1 MKRELTD
8 ASHGVRMIDVGGK
21 PVTAREAVAS
31 GRVSLAPEAARAV
44 GDGSVP
50 KGDVLTV
57 ARVAGILAA
66 KRTSELVPLC
76 HPLSIRAIEV
86 DLHLEGNAVVIRCAA
101 RAEARTGV
109 EMEALTGVAVAAL
122 TVIDMTKGI
131 APGAAI
137 ERIVLE
143 HKTGGIHGEYH
154 REP

>member
-109 EMEALTGVAVAAL
+109 EMEALAAVSAAAL
-122 TVIDMTKGI
+122 TIYDMTKSVDRGGVI
-131 APGAAI
+131 GEI
-137 ERIVLE
+137 RLLE
-143 HKTGGIHGEYH
+143 KRGGKSGDY
-154 REP
+154 RRKD